1 MWINKL
7 QCREKAGF
15 FFLIAT
21 LHFTSIVKKEIIND
35 YFTSQR
41 SNSQHNKTSFIL
53 FLFKTRNLDLINQ
66 IYISIFHLPAEY
78 QIL

>member
-7 QCREKAGF
+7 QRREKAGF

-41 SNSQHNKTSFIL
+41 SNSQHNKTSFIP
-53 FLFKTRNLDLINQ
+53 FLFQNTQLGFN
-66 IYISIFHLPAEY
+66 
-78 QIL
+78 